1 MYNINVSNGELID
14 KYTILCIKQIKIND
28 VNKLEFITKEKNEL
42 QRFILELK
50 DRNNIDNLIL
60 ELQNVNLKLWSIE
73 DNLREKEK
81 NKLFDQEFIDL
92 ARSVYINNDK
102 RAEIKLEINKITN
115 CKIRE
120 VKSYQNY

>member
-1 MYNINVSNGELID
+1 MYNINISNGELID
-14 KYTILCIKQIKIND
+14 KYTILCIKQIKIKD

-42 QRFILELK
+42 QKFVFELK
-50 DRNNIDNLIL
+50 DRNKIDNLIL
-60 ELQNVNLKLWSIE
+60 DLQKVNLKLWSIE
-73 DNLREKEK
+73 DELREKEK
-81 NKLFDQEFIDL
+81 KNSFDQNFIDL

-120 VKSYQNY
+120 VKSYKNY

>member
-28 VNKLEFITKEKNEL
+28 VNKLEFINKEKNKLE
-42 QRFILELK
+42 RFVLELK

-60 ELQNVNLKLWSIE
+60 DLQNVNLKLWSIE

>member
-42 QRFILELK
+42 QRFVLELK

-60 ELQNVNLKLWSIE
+60 DLQKVNLKLWSIE
-73 DNLREKEK
+73 DELREKEK
-81 NKLFDQEFIDL
+81 NKSFDQNFIDL

>member
-1 MYNINVSNGELID
+1 MYNINISNGELID
-14 KYTILCIKQIKIND
+14 KYTILCIKQIKIKD

-42 QRFILELK
+42 QKFVFELK
-50 DRNNIDNLIL
+50 DRNKIDNLIL
-60 ELQNVNLKLWSIE
+60 DLQKVNLKLWSIE

-81 NKLFDQEFIDL
+81 KNSFDQNFIDL

-102 RAEIKLEINKITN
+102 RAEIKLEINKITK

-120 VKSYQNY
+120 IKFYSNY

>member
-14 KYTILCIKQIKIND
+14 KYTILCIKQIKIKD

-42 QRFILELK
+42 QRFVLEVK
-50 DRNNIDNLIL
+50 DRNIIDNLIL
-60 ELQNVNLKLWSIE
+60 ELQKVNLKLWSIE
-73 DNLREKEK
+73 DELRKKEK
-81 NKLFDQEFIDL
+81 NKSFDQNFIDL

>member
-14 KYTILCIKQIKIND
+14 KYTILCIKQIKIKD
-28 VNKLEFITKEKNEL
+28 INKLEFITKEKNEL
-42 QRFILELK
+42 QRFVLEVK
-50 DRNNIDNLIL
+50 DRNKIDNLIL
-60 ELQNVNLKLWSIE
+60 DLQNVNLKLWSIE

>member
-14 KYTILCIKQIKIND
+14 KYTILCIKQIKIKD
-28 VNKLEFITKEKNEL
+28 INKLEFITKEKNEL

>member
-1 MYNINVSNGELID
+1 MYNINISNGELID

-42 QRFILELK
+42 QRFVLEVK
-50 DRNNIDNLIL
+50 DRNKIDNLIL
-60 ELQNVNLKLWSIE
+60 DLQKVNLKLWSIE
-73 DNLREKEK
+73 DKLREKEK
-81 NKLFDQEFIDL
+81 NKSFDQNFIDL

-102 RAEIKLEINKITN
+102 RAEIKLEINKITK

-120 VKSYQNY
+120 IKFYQNY

>member
-14 KYTILCIKQIKIND
+14 KYTILCIKQIKIKD
-28 VNKLEFITKEKNEL
+28 INKLEFITKEKNEL
-42 QRFILELK
+42 QRFVLELK

-60 ELQNVNLKLWSIE
+60 DLQKVNLKLWSIE